1 MDVET
6 LKAVTQF
13 ITPIFLFG
21 LGVVSAVIGW
31 FLRDLRRSIKD
42 QFVRVNAKMDKLA
55 STAEEKPDRIERD
68 LNQLKA
74 DLPRDFVL
82 RDDYIR
88 VTTIQEAKLDKI
100 INRLGVA

>member
-13 ITPIFLFG
+13 ITPVFLFG

-31 FLRDLRRSIKD
+31 FLKDLRGSIKE
-42 QFVRVNAKMDKLA
+42 QF
-55 STAEEKPDRIERD
+55 AEVHEKTDRMERD
-68 LNQLKA
+68 LNKLKA

-100 INRLGVA
+100 INRLGARE